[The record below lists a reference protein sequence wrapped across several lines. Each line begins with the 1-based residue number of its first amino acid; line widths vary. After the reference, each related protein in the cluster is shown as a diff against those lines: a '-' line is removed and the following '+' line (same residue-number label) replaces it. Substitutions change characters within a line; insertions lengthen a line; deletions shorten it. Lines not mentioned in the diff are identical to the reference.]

1 MHRKLKRRSAA
12 GILDLD
18 SLMDILSCL
27 VGVMLFLVIYTVLEL
42 GSVAYEAEVPVGRLR
57 PLGAEQIVVLAQ
69 DGTVRALDVHTP
81 LRELLSG
88 FEIVRQ
94 LDEVAVFVDGL
105 GRTPADANFSYSL
118 LHHDRLAT
126 TLLGTLDLVVEE
138 RPGAV
143 GDSLHQ
149 LGPESAYVRSLEQL
163 DPGRV
168 WISFAVDSMSVDAF
182 RRAREVA
189 VARGFATGWDQ
200 LTLAFPLT
208 LPLAPESREQW
219 FDPRADEAKPE
230 R

>member
-1 MHRKLKRRSAA
+1 MHRKLKRRTSS

-42 GSVAYEAEVPVGRLR
+42 GSVAYEAEVPAGRLR
-57 PLGAEQIVVLAQ
+57 PIGAEQVVVLAHE
-69 DGTVRALDVHTP
+69 GTVRMLDVHTP

-94 LDEVAVFVDGL
+94 LDEVAVFVDGI
-105 GRTPADANFSYSL
+105 GRTPADANFAYSL
-118 LHHDRLAT
+118 VHHDRLAT

-138 RPGAV
+138 RQIAV

-149 LGPESAYVRSLEQL
+149 LGPGSAYARALERL
-163 DPGRV
+163 DPGLV
-168 WISFAVDSMSVDAF
+168 WISFAVDSLSVDAF
-182 RRAREVA
+182 RRARELA
-189 VARGFATGWDQ
+189 VDRGFATGWDQ
-200 LTLAFPLT
+200 LRLDFPLT
-208 LPLAPESREQW
+208 LPLAQERRSEW
-219 FDPRADEAKPE
+219 FNPRADEQKPE